1 MAQVSKYPLKKEVK
15 ERIEELLWEVIGS
28 LKSKQETEKFFRDL
42 LSPTE
47 EIMLSKR
54 LAIALMLLKKYDY
67 RTISDILKV
76 STGTVGKI
84 SLWLKHEGE
93 GYRRVLEKIIAKE
106 KWEELWEKIDEGI
119 SRILPPKGKDWKIF
133 YSERAK
139 AKVKS
144 HRPF

>member
-28 LKSKQETEKFFRDL
+28 LRSKQETEKFFRDL

-54 LAIALMLLKKYDY
+54 LAIALMLLKNYEY
-67 RTISDILKV
+67 RTISEILKV

-93 GYRRVLEKIIAKE
+93 GYRGVLEKIIAKE

-119 SRILPPKGKDWKIF
+119 RRILPPKGRDWKSF
-133 YSERAK
+133 YSEKARAK
-139 AKVKS
+139 AKS
-144 HRPF
+144 RRPF

>member
-15 ERIEELLWEVIGS
+15 ERIDELLWEVIGS
-28 LKSKQETEKFFRDL
+28 LRSKEETENFFRDL

-67 RTISDILKV
+67 RTISDVLKV

-106 KWEELWEKIDEGI
+106 KWEELWEKIDERI
-119 SRILPPKGKDWKIF
+119 SKIIPPRGRDWKSF
-133 YSERAK
+133 YSEKARVK
-139 AKVKS
+139 AKNR
-144 HRPF
+144 RPF